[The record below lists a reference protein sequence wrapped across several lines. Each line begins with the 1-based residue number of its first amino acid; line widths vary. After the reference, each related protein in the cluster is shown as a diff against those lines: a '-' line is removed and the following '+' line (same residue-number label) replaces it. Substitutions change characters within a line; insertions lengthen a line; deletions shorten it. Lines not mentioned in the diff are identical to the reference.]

1 MLRFNARMWSWIRCG
16 SLIYVVVDNQT
27 EKIKITRTTHL
38 NRDIDIY
45 VEDFNAKKKNAKKY
59 LLNVGHL
66 SRPQC
71 VDFCGV
77 GYATRILLY

>member
-1 MLRFNARMWSWIRCG
+1 MWNWVRCG
-16 SLIYVVVDNQT
+16 SLLIYVVVDNQT
-27 EKIKITRTTHL
+27 KKLKITRTTHL

-45 VEDFNAKKKNAKKY
+45 VEECKLEKY

-71 VDFCGV
+71 VDFCV
-77 GYATRILLY
+77 GRVRYKNPYTNLQSPLAMIY